1 MEINFKELAGQGK
14 TIGDLQACDH
24 LHKDEPENA
33 ICEDCGKPWASEYHM
48 SDECVKET
56 GE

>member
-1 MEINFKELAGQGK
+1 MEKINLKELADSGV
-14 TIGDLQACDH
+14 TIGDL
-24 LHKDEPENA
+24 LR
-33 ICEDCGKPWASEYHM
+33 CEDCGKPWASEYHM